1 MMGIDT
7 HYWTSPE
14 LSLILA
20 AILGL
25 LVGSFLN
32 VVIHRLPLM
41 MQAQW
46 EAELEEMLAE
56 RAAARAGRV
65 SADGR
70 PVSGVPADG
79 QPPSMHG
86 QSAQSAED
94 VRGASPQGEAA
105 SARST
110 GTDTAA
116 HLHASPSPSAPTSTG
131 KPAFN
136 LMVPRSRCPSCGH
149 EITALENIPVLS
161 WLFLRGK
168 CSGCKTP
175 ISFRYPAIEIITGAL
190 TLACAW
196 QFGVSLTGIAAAV
209 FCWMLVSLTMIDYD
223 TQLLPDSMTL
233 PLLWG
238 GLLLNLT
245 QDGFVPLREAVIGAM
260 AGYLSLWSIYWVFR
274 LVTGKEGMGYG
285 DFKLLAAIGAWFG
298 WMTLPAVILMSSV
311 IGALVGISL
320 ILFKG
325 HGREQP
331 IPFGPYLAGGGLVI
345 LFFRDE
351 ALRLLGA

>member
-1 MMGIDT
+1 MGIDT
-7 HYWTSPE
+7 QYWVTPE

-25 LVGSFLN
+25 LIGSFLN

-46 EAELEEMLAE
+46 EAELEEMQAE
-56 RAAARAGRV
+56 RAAAQAE
-65 SADGR
+65 SAAAAANGQPS
-70 PVSGVPADG
+70 PVSGTVSPAGNTSAARAG
-79 QPPSMHG
+79 QDQQAADTTERPP
-86 QSAQSAED
+86 
-94 VRGASPQGEAA
+94 
-105 SARST
+105 
-110 GTDTAA
+110 
-116 HLHASPSPSAPTSTG
+116 
-131 KPAFN
+131 FN

-175 ISFRYPAIEIITGAL
+175 ISCRYPAVELITGAL

-196 QFGVSLTGIAAAV
+196 QFGVGITGLAAAV
-209 FCWMLVSLTMIDYD
+209 FCWVLISLTLIDYD

-260 AGYLSLWSIYWVFR
+260 AGYLSLWSIYWVFK

>member
-46 EAELEEMLAE
+46 EADLEEMQAE
-56 RAAARAGRV
+56 RAAAQAGPV
-65 SADGR
+65 SAD
-70 PVSGVPADG
+70 
-79 QPPSMHG
+79 
-86 QSAQSAED
+86 
-94 VRGASPQGEAA
+94 
-105 SARST
+105 
-110 GTDTAA
+110 
-116 HLHASPSPSAPTSTG
+116 G

-209 FCWMLVSLTMIDYD
+209 FCWMLVALTMIDYD

-245 QDGFVPLREAVIGAM
+245 LDGFAPLRDTVIGAA
-260 AGYLSLWSIYWVFR
+260 AGYLVLWSIYWLFR
-274 LVTGKEGMGYG
+274 LITGKEGMGYG

-298 WMTLPAVILMSSV
+298 WQTLPAVVLMSSV
-311 IGALVGISL
+311 IGALVGIFL

-325 HGREQP
+325 HGRQQP